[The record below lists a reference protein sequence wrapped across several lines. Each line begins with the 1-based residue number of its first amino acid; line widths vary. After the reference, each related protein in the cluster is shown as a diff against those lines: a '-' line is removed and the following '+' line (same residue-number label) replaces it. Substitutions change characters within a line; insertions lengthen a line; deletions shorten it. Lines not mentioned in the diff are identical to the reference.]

1 MISTRRMP
9 PLSVA
14 SSVTTSEPEREPPA
28 SRPEA
33 SIDAAGR
40 VGSLRTTCAPESRCE
55 TPPPAATEH
64 AVLTV
69 PSKQPTAICSVVAV
83 PA

>member
-1 MISTRRMP
+1 MP

-14 SSVTTSEPEREPPA
+14 SSVIGSEPERGPPA

-33 SIDAAGR
+33 SIDAAGA
-40 VGSLRTTCAPESRCE
+40 VGSLRTTWAPESRCE
-55 TPPPAATEH
+55 MPPPAATVQ
-64 AVLTV
+64 AVLTL
-69 PSKQPTAICSVVAV
+69 PLKQPTAICSVVAV